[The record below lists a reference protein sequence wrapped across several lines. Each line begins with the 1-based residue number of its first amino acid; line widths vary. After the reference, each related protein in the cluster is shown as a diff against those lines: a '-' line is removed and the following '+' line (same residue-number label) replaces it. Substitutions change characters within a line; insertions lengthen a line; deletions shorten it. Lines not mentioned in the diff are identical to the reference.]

1 MPFRKITLE
10 EDEAIKR
17 LSSSEETP
25 KRFNWEEALSGD
37 DGNKQN
43 VRLSSG
49 EGERTIGLTE
59 IANTVGNALAIL
71 LLSKGEE
78 DVFTN
83 ENRDFVAKV
92 TRAVGDRFNESALGQ
107 AENGGLS
114 ENEFHRGIERVLIE
128 NNAHDVARSLVFD
141 TSRRVPQSD
150 EQVSVRLIRRN
161 NQVVSWNQNKIEIA
175 IRKAFLSQEKDS
187 APAVHVAEAVTDRV

>member
-1 MPFRKITLE
+1 MPFSKITLE

-17 LSSSEETP
+17 LSSRAETP
-25 KRFNWEEALSGD
+25 KRFKWEEALSGD
-37 DGNKQN
+37 DENKQN

-59 IANTVGNALAIL
+59 IANTVGNALANL

-92 TRAVGDRFNESALGQ
+92 TRAVGNRFNQRALGQ

-114 ENEFHRGIERVLIE
+114 ENEFHRGIEPE
-128 NNAHDVARSLVFD
+128 
-141 TSRRVPQSD
+141 
-150 EQVSVRLIRRN
+150 
-161 NQVVSWNQNKIEIA
+161 
-175 IRKAFLSQEKDS
+175 
-187 APAVHVAEAVTDRV
+187 